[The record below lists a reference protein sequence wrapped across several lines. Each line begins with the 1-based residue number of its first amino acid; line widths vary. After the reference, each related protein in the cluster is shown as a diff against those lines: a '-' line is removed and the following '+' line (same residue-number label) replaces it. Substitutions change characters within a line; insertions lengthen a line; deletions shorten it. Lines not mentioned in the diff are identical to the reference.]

1 MSYEAM
7 FQYYSEQALL
17 PTHGRFQS
25 GSDLA
30 AHELHRRELFTQK
43 LFLPPN
49 LFRDARLIEFGP
61 DAGENSLV
69 FAQWGASCTLA
80 EPNPKAHPVI
90 SDYFQ
95 KFELSHKLEKL
106 ECCDVKAFAER
117 PLPAEK
123 FDFIDAEGFIYTVKP
138 DSMWIDLFSRIT
150 NPNAFVILFY
160 CDPFG
165 NYFEL
170 FTKVIH
176 SRFVQLTG
184 LDPVEAA
191 RKLYL
196 TKWNS
201 IPHKRS
207 LESWIMDVLRN
218 PFVRLAYFLEPQSLC
233 AQMHKAGL
241 HLYSAWPPLADGL
254 NIYWFK
260 KTLTP
265 EEHLREQTS
274 FIARSRLSHLFGRK
288 HFLLREDPSVELT
301 LRNLLTLTDALID
314 QFDALQA
321 RKCMDYLAEIAKIL
335 GSDAVLAEEQD
346 TADALAAIRSAGHI
360 LQLLTDGAADDLAAF
375 CNTDP
380 GFIRTWG
387 MPSHFAVFQK
397 GESPKSAP

>member
-1 MSYEAM
+1 MPHVPMY
-7 FQYYSEQALL
+7 QYYSEQPLL

-30 AHELHRRELFTQK
+30 AHELHRRQLFTQK

-49 LFRDARLIEFGP
+49 LFRDARLLEFGP

-69 FAQWGASCTLA
+69 FAQWGASCTLV

-90 SDYFQ
+90 NDYFR
-95 KFELSHKLEKL
+95 KFGLSHNLAELES
-106 ECCDVKAFAER
+106 CDVKTFAER

-138 DSMWIDLFSRIT
+138 ESLWINLFSRIT

-176 SRFVQLTG
+176 SRFVKLTG
-184 LDPVEAA
+184 LDPVEAG
-191 RKLYL
+191 RKLFL
-196 TKWNS
+196 TKWNT

-218 PFVRLAYFLEPQSLC
+218 PFVRLRNFLDPQFLC
-233 AQMHKAGL
+233 TEMHKAGL
-241 HLYSAWPPLADGL
+241 HLYSAWPPYADSL

-274 FIARSRLSHLFGRK
+274 FIERSRLSHVFGRK
-288 HFLLREDPSVELT
+288 HFLLRADPSVELT
-301 LRNLLTLTDALID
+301 LRSLVTLTDALID
-314 QFDALQA
+314 QFDVPQA
-321 RKCMDYLAEIAKIL
+321 KSCMDHLSEIAKIL
-335 GSDAVLAEEQD
+335 GSGAVMAEEQD
-346 TADALAAIRSAGHI
+346 TADALSAIRSAGNI
-360 LQLLTDGAADDLAAF
+360 LQLLADEAVDDLVTF
-375 CNTDP
+375 CNTDSA
-380 GFIRTWG
+380 FIRTWG

-397 GESPKSAP
+397 GESPKSSP